1 MSNELWTMGAGD
13 LAAAIR
19 GRKVSSREVVEA
31 HLARIDAQNPEINAV
46 VARLDES
53 ALTAADAADRALAA
67 GGDVGPLHGVPMTVK
82 ENIDVAGSA
91 TTQALVVL
99 KDALPLADAPHVAQ
113 LRAAGAI
120 PIGRTNLPDLG
131 MRWHTDNALR
141 GATLNPWARNRTPG
155 GSSGGEAAALATGM
169 TPLGLGNDYAGS
181 LRWPSQ
187 CCGTA
192 ALKPGAGR
200 VPAASMMP
208 VPFPPALA
216 IQLFAVQGPMARHVR
231 DLRLAFASMCAPSP
245 SDPDSVP
252 APLEGPTPV
261 GPPHVSVVIEAAAER
276 VDPHVAEGVR
286 HAAEALADAGY
297 VVEERTP
304 PSLERAA
311 ELYFQTIIG
320 FGQIVSR
327 GVPIE
332 QLVSKDF
339 LRFQQADAGA
349 FGVACGEAAADVF
362 AERHT
367 IARAWSEYLAE
378 RPLVLAPVAAMQP
391 FEVGYD
397 MRGPDETLAWL
408 RAIRMIVV
416 ANFLGLPSVAVPV
429 GEAGDLPQGVQVIGP
444 RFREDLCLAAAE
456 TIEDR
461 LGSITPIDARTG

>member
-1 MSNELWTMGAGD
+1 LSDELWKMGAGE

-19 GRKVSSREVVEA
+19 ARKVSSREVVEA
-31 HLARIDAQNPEINAV
+31 HLARIDAQNPEVNAV
-46 VARLDES
+46 VVRLDES
-53 ALTAADAADRALAA
+53 ALAAADAADRALAA
-67 GGDVGPLHGVPMTVK
+67 GDDVGPLHGVPMTVK
-82 ENIDVAGSA
+82 ENIDLAGSA
-91 TTQALVVL
+91 TTHALVVL
-99 KDALPLADAPHVAQ
+99 KDALPLADAPHAAQ
-113 LRAAGAI
+113 LRAVGAI

-131 MRWHTDNALR
+131 LRWHTDNALR
-141 GATLNPWARNRTPG
+141 GATLNPWAPDRTPG
-155 GSSGGEAAALATGM
+155 GSSGGDAAALATGM

-192 ALKPGAGR
+192 ALKPGTGR
-200 VPAASMMP
+200 VPTASMMP
-208 VPFPPALA
+208 EPLPPPLA
-216 IQLFAVQGPMARHVR
+216 VQLFNVQGPMGRHVR
-231 DLRLAFASMCAPSP
+231 DLRLAFGSMCAPSP
-245 SDPDSVP
+245 SDPNWVP
-252 APLEGPTPV
+252 APLEQ
-261 GPPHVSVVIEAAAER
+261 PPLAGLPRVSIVIEAAAER

-286 HAAEALADAGY
+286 RAAEALADAGY

-311 ELYFQTIIG
+311 ELYFQTITG
-320 FGQIVSR
+320 FGRITTR
-327 GVPIE
+327 KVPIE

-339 LRFQQADAGA
+339 LRFQQAGAEA

-367 IARAWSEYLAE
+367 VARAWSEYMSE

-397 MRGPDETLAWL
+397 MRGRDETLAWL

-416 ANFLGLPSVAVPV
+416 ASFLGLPSVAVPV
-429 GEAGDLPQGVQVIGP
+429 GKAGGLPQGVQVIGA

-456 TIEDR
+456 AIEDR
-461 LGSITPIDARTG
+461 LGSITPIDARIG